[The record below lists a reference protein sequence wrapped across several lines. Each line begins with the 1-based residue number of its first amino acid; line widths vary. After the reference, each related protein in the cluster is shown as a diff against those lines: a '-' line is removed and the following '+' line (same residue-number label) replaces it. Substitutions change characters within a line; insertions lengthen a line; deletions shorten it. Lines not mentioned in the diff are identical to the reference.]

1 MKSFKFVLFIIFSIL
16 ITFVACEKKK
26 SSKLLNEKVTQQNFF
41 SVIEKVKKDSLLTFE
56 ELDLFN
62 TAIAR
67 NNNNIDTLYNKTVKQ
82 IIEQEKVNRRRQGYI
97 NIATNA
103 IIAYSRFRYDGWK
116 PVDING
122 SKFNVFTYT
131 ISNISKVNINK
142 ISGFL
147 QFSTGNNQLIRA
159 YRINIDQAIP
169 AGQFTQFQS
178 TFRFEQGNR
187 NEELLIKLLQDTPN
201 QVFVSWRPVYI
212 ELDNGQKIN
221 LEEN

>member
-1 MKSFKFVLFIIFSIL
+1 MKYFRISLFAFFFIVLIF
-16 ITFVACEKKK
+16 AGCEKKK
-26 SSKLLNEKVTQQNFF
+26 SSKLLNEKVTEQNFF
-41 SVIEKVKKDSLLTFE
+41 SLIEKVKKDSLFTLE
-56 ELDLFN
+56 ELDLFS

-67 NNNNIDTLYNKTVKQ
+67 YSNFVDSLYNKSVKQ
-82 IIEQEKVNRRRQGYI
+82 IIEQERLNRRRQGFI
-97 NIATNA
+97 NLVTNA
-103 IIAYSRFRYDGWK
+103 IVAHSRFRYDGWK
-116 PVDING
+116 PIDING
-122 SKFNVFTYT
+122 TQFNVFTYT

-147 QFSTGNNQLIRA
+147 QFSTSNNQLIRA

-187 NEELLIKLLQDTPN
+187 NEELLIKALKESPN
-201 QVFVSWRPVYI
+201 QIFVSWRPVYI
-212 ELDNGQKIN
+212 ELENGQKIN

>member
-1 MKSFKFVLFIIFSIL
+1 MKYFRISLFAFFFIVLIFVG
-16 ITFVACEKKK
+16 CEKKK
-26 SSKLLNEKVTQQNFF
+26 SSKLLNEKVTEQNFF
-41 SVIEKVKKDSLLTFE
+41 SLIEKVKKDSLFTLE
-56 ELDLFN
+56 ELDLFS

-67 NNNNIDTLYNKTVKQ
+67 YSNFVDSLYNKSVKQ
-82 IIEQEKVNRRRQGYI
+82 IIEQERLNRRRQGFI
-97 NIATNA
+97 NLVTNA
-103 IIAYSRFRYDGWK
+103 IVAHSRFRYDGWK
-116 PVDING
+116 PIDING
-122 SKFNVFTYT
+122 TQFNVFTYT

-147 QFSTGNNQLIRA
+147 QFSTSNNQLIRA

-187 NEELLIKLLQDTPN
+187 NEELLIKALKESPN
-201 QVFVSWRPVYI
+201 QIFVSWRPVYI
-212 ELDNGQKIN
+212 ELENGQKIN